1 MPKYTYDKFI
11 GTEFEVILDYLRK
24 RRRMRSSNT
33 NMTPEEFEQ
42 KYPKKKCS
50 FRGCESTFSY
60 AHNLIIHLNT
70 HHPDYYK
77 RITNAPASHQPIAG
91 PSHQDIIRRTDQE
104 PVETT
109 DQKSI
114 EATDQ
119 EPMETTDLDPME
131 TSGIGIAETIFPFQ
145 QHYSQTLTYK
155 SDNSMIPEP
164 LDFEKSES
172 DVDDD
177 ESDEDNDESD
187 EYNVE
192 LGEINEFYESC
203 LKPDPKHNSYLVST
217 MKLLE
222 KDERDFLKQY
232 IAELMEFRL
241 KKSIP
246 NAHAEGFGKI
256 ISRKFIEAERYP
268 EYVREHMAKYSSSC
282 YLQNK
287 FLEIQNNYLKPTQIS
302 HPSGIDIQY
311 FSVEGILRSIINQHP
326 SLIDSIAR
334 EKSLDFQPESQRTNM
349 LIKSDMDTT
358 DERIFRRLQGKLRVE
373 ISLDDFSFVGKK
385 GRKFVAGYMSCT
397 NLPLKERTKRDNIYL
412 FLMARRPFIRIEE
425 EMNIM
430 LTPFVNEMKQLEKTG
445 IQFRRSINI
454 EVTIG
459 KVVCDNL
466 SHNEILG
473 FSMSFGRSSNCREC
487 LIKRERYT
495 EDRCHSI
502 LESDGINLENSVKN
516 IVFRDCILTQ
526 LKGVTI
532 ANIAP
537 PDIFHDLF
545 EGCLKPITYLFLKEM
560 ISCKNKGLDLTS
572 SIVIKR
578 LQNFKFYNGDI
589 LVVYEKNK
597 FKIYATGVQH
607 FECFMRLPEI
617 FFNESDLFC
626 QNETSILTLYE
637 SAKSFCQTVLRT
649 ELTTSDLEDLEKL
662 SKSILDRFVEMS
674 QKYPSMKYE
683 VTFKLHKLL
692 HYGQNARR
700 FGPLYLGSTLR
711 YERCHQSSKKYGRL
725 MGNWKAPTITLSE
738 RMALR
743 QTLESLKHEVSP
755 NLLIK
760 ETSISEY
767 DAKSVY
773 KLVQVKN
780 CQGDFKIGKNILRRL
795 RIRGYNTKIWIEA
808 SKFLTNVETG
818 QMFVNGFIWTESRD
832 EDGDIIKK
840 LNLVLIKKSK
850 QCRIINCD
858 HLSHV
863 NDYLFQSNGR
873 FYVNRF
879 I

>member
-287 FLEIQNNYLKPTQIS
+287 FLEIQNNYLKPTQVLS
-302 HPSGIDIQY
+302 
-311 FSVEGILRSIINQHP
+311 SIRFFV
-326 SLIDSIAR
+326 SALIIIF
-334 EKSLDFQPESQRTNM
+334 LDFSPKWN
-349 LIKSDMDTT
+349 
-358 DERIFRRLQGKLRVE
+358 
-373 ISLDDFSFVGKK
+373 
-385 GRKFVAGYMSCT
+385 
-397 NLPLKERTKRDNIYL
+397 
-412 FLMARRPFIRIEE
+412 
-425 EMNIM
+425 
-430 LTPFVNEMKQLEKTG
+430 
-445 IQFRRSINI
+445 
-454 EVTIG
+454 
-459 KVVCDNL
+459 
-466 SHNEILG
+466 
-473 FSMSFGRSSNCREC
+473 
-487 LIKRERYT
+487 RY
-495 EDRCHSI
+495 S
-502 LESDGINLENSVKN
+502 
-516 IVFRDCILTQ
+516 
-526 LKGVTI
+526 
-532 ANIAP
+532 
-537 PDIFHDLF
+537 
-545 EGCLKPITYLFLKEM
+545 
-560 ISCKNKGLDLTS
+560 
-572 SIVIKR
+572 
-578 LQNFKFYNGDI
+578 
-589 LVVYEKNK
+589 
-597 FKIYATGVQH
+597 
-607 FECFMRLPEI
+607 I
-617 FFNESDLFC
+617 FF
-626 QNETSILTLYE
+626 
-637 SAKSFCQTVLRT
+637 
-649 ELTTSDLEDLEKL
+649 
-662 SKSILDRFVEMS
+662 
-674 QKYPSMKYE
+674 
-683 VTFKLHKLL
+683 
-692 HYGQNARR
+692 G
-700 FGPLYLGSTLR
+700 
-711 YERCHQSSKKYGRL
+711 
-725 MGNWKAPTITLSE
+725 
-738 RMALR
+738 
-743 QTLESLKHEVSP
+743 
-755 NLLIK
+755 
-760 ETSISEY
+760 
-767 DAKSVY
+767 
-773 KLVQVKN
+773 
-780 CQGDFKIGKNILRRL
+780 
-795 RIRGYNTKIWIEA
+795 
-808 SKFLTNVETG
+808 
-818 QMFVNGFIWTESRD
+818 
-832 EDGDIIKK
+832 
-840 LNLVLIKKSK
+840 
-850 QCRIINCD
+850 
-858 HLSHV
+858 
-863 NDYLFQSNGR
+863 
-873 FYVNRF
+873 
-879 I
+879 